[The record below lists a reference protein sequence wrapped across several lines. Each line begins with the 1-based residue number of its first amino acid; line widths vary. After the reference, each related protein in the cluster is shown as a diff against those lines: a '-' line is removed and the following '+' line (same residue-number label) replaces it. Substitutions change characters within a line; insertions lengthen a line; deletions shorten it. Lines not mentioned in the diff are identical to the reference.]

1 MRCYNLVYAR
11 IEAPACPSRYNPLV
25 PYFMQI
31 TSKLTHTA
39 TTSQVGVVTLLTNTC
54 LMNFGFSMFVPLIA
68 IHFSHGLGFTAA
80 AIGLVLALR
89 QLAQQG
95 LDLAGG
101 VFADRFGA
109 RTAIVIGC
117 FVRAAGFVG
126 IGVSTTLPMLILWAI
141 VSGVGGAFF
150 DASGTAALADLVAPE
165 RRQRMFAASATMGNA
180 GQTIGPLLGV
190 ALLGINFV
198 VVSLAAAGCFVLVG
212 ALSFAF
218 LPDTLLKGGVAA
230 SDRER
235 ATDPAGASN
244 VSSVM
249 ATLHTLRRDRAFV
262 LLTLLLAGF
271 WFLWAQLNIAVPLAA
286 LRIGGPSFGAT
297 LAGLAFA
304 INAAPAILIQY
315 PLARYVGERYTPRVV
330 LAASVALSGA
340 GMALV
345 FVTPSVTVFVLG
357 IAVFA
362 LARMLV
368 WPTVNAVTADLA
380 PAHMLGAYFGF
391 GALAVAIGAGLGQF
405 LGGLL
410 FDLAT
415 ASRQPALLW
424 APILLIGLA
433 AAYGL
438 SRLRLPTRAATVAER
453 EPVQPA
459 VKPAR

>member
-1 MRCYNLVYAR
+1 MV
-11 IEAPACPSRYNPLV
+11 SSS
-25 PYFMQI
+25 MQI

-39 TTSQVGVVTLLTNTC
+39 SASQIGVVTLLTNTC

-68 IHFSHGLGFTAA
+68 IHFSHSLGFTAA

-89 QLAQQG
+89 QIAQQG

-101 VFADRFGA
+101 VFADHFGA

-126 IGVSTTLPMLILWAI
+126 IGVSTTLPMLILWAV

-218 LPDTLLKGGVAA
+218 LPNTLLRGGPAT
-230 SDRER
+230 DRER
-235 ATDPAGASN
+235 TADLAG
-244 VSSVM
+244 VSGVSGVL
-249 ATLHTLRRDRAFV
+249 ATLRTLWRDRTFV

-286 LRIGGPSFGAT
+286 VRIGGPSFGAT

-345 FVTPSVTVFVLG
+345 FVTPSIAIFVVG

-410 FDLAT
+410 FDIAT
-415 ASRQPALLW
+415 ASRQPAVLW
-424 APILLIGLA
+424 APILLIALA

-438 SRLRLPTRAATVAER
+438 SRLRLPTRAATMPER

-459 VKPAR
+459 VKNTR

>member
-1 MRCYNLVYAR
+1 M
-11 IEAPACPSRYNPLV
+11 V

-39 TTSQVGVVTLLTNTC
+39 TTSQISVVTLLTNTC

-89 QLAQQG
+89 QIAQQG

-212 ALSFAF
+212 TLSFAF
-218 LPDTLLKGGVAA
+218 LPDTLLRGGHVA
-230 SDRER
+230 DRER
-235 ATDPAGASN
+235 TADLAGASN
-244 VSSVM
+244 VSSVLT
-249 ATLHTLRRDRAFV
+249 TLRTLRRDRTFV
-262 LLTLLLAGF
+262 RLTLLLAGF
-271 WFLWAQLNIAVPLAA
+271 WFLWAQLNIGVPLAA
-286 LRIGGPSFGAT
+286 VRIGGPSFGAT

-345 FVTPSVTVFVLG
+345 FATPSVAVFVVG

-362 LARMLV
+362 LARMLI

-405 LGGLL
+405 LGGFL

-424 APILLIGLA
+424 APIFFIGLA

-438 SRLRLPTRAATVAER
+438 SRLRLPTRASTMPER
-453 EPVQPA
+453 APVQPA
-459 VKPAR
+459 VKNAR

>member
-1 MRCYNLVYAR
+1 MV
-11 IEAPACPSRYNPLV
+11 SF
-25 PYFMQI
+25 FMQI

-39 TTSQVGVVTLLTNTC
+39 STSQVGVATLLTNTC

-89 QLAQQG
+89 QIAQQG

-117 FVRAAGFVG
+117 VVRAAGFVG
-126 IGVSTTLPMLILWAI
+126 IGVSTTLPVLILWAI

-180 GQTIGPLLGV
+180 GQAIGPLLGV
-190 ALLGINFV
+190 ALLGINFT

-218 LPDTLLKGGVAA
+218 LPDTLLRGSAA
-230 SDRER
+230 SDGEPV
-235 ATDPAGASN
+235 ANPGGASG
-244 VSSVM
+244 VM
-249 ATLHTLRRDRAFV
+249 ATLRTLRRDRTFV

-271 WFLWAQLNIAVPLAA
+271 WFLWAQLNIGVPLAA
-286 LRIGGPSFGAT
+286 VRIGGPTFGAT

-315 PLARYVGERYTPRVV
+315 PLARYVGERYTPRVALV
-330 LAASVALSGA
+330 ASVALSGV

-345 FVTPSVTVFVLG
+345 FVTANVAIFVLG

-368 WPTVNAVTADLA
+368 WPTVNAVTANLA
-380 PAHMLGAYFGF
+380 PPHMLGAYFGF

-405 LGGLL
+405 LGGFL
-410 FDLAT
+410 FDLST
-415 ASRQPALLW
+415 ASHQPAVLW

-438 SRLRLPTRAATVAER
+438 SRLSLPAHIAAVPER
-453 EPVQPA
+453 ESVQSA
-459 VKPAR
+459 VKSTR

>member
-1 MRCYNLVYAR
+1 M
-11 IEAPACPSRYNPLV
+11 V

-39 TTSQVGVVTLLTNTC
+39 SASQVGVVTLLTNTC

-89 QLAQQG
+89 QIAQQG

-126 IGVSTTLPMLILWAI
+126 IGVSTTLPMLILWAV

-180 GQTIGPLLGV
+180 GQTVGPLLGV
-190 ALLGINFV
+190 VLLGINFV
-198 VVSLAAAGCFVLVG
+198 VVSFAAAGCFVLVG

-218 LPDTLLKGGVAA
+218 LPDTLLRGNAA
-230 SDRER
+230 EQER
-235 ATDPAGASN
+235 TIDPAG
-244 VSSVM
+244 VSGVL
-249 ATLHTLRRDRAFV
+249 ATLRTLRRDRTFV

-271 WFLWAQLNIAVPLAA
+271 WFLWAQLNIGVPLAA
-286 LRIGGPSFGAT
+286 VRIGGPSFGAT

-345 FVTPSVTVFVLG
+345 FATPSIAIFMLG
-357 IAVFA
+357 IAIFA

-368 WPTVNAVTADLA
+368 WPTVNAVTANLA

-405 LGGLL
+405 LGGFL
-410 FDLAT
+410 FDLST

-424 APILLIGLA
+424 APIFLIGLA

-438 SRLRLPTRAATVAER
+438 SRLRLPTRAATMPER
-453 EPVQPA
+453 KPTQPA
-459 VKPAR
+459 VKTAR